1 MAAKH
6 DAANS
11 LSAATS
17 FISADG
23 SAASFIFEA
32 LALCVNSLALI
43 LSDPSP
49 AAVLLEEVAAAAVSR
64 TACAPEGPVPG

>member
-17 FISADG
+17 FISAVG

-32 LALCVNSLALI
+32 LALCAPSLALI
-43 LSDPSP
+43 FSDPS